1 MDIYAVIMAG
11 GVGSRFWP
19 RSRHHKPKQL
29 IRIFGNNTM
38 IQDTVNRLD
47 GIIPKDNILVITNR
61 VQKPRILEQLPQL
74 KEENIID
81 EPFGKNTAACIGLAS
96 VIIESKSKDAVFI
109 TLPADHL
116 IKDEKEF
123 QDTIMKAVDFAYES
137 KGLVTIGIKPTR
149 PETGYGYIQR
159 KDSKETDGIYKV
171 NTFAEKPNLGT
182 AKRFITSGDFL
193 WNSGMFI
200 WRVDAIMDEIRKY
213 MPELSE
219 GLKSLSEHLGSHD
232 FQKTLINVYGQL
244 KSVSIDYGVMEK
256 SKMVYVTEGNF
267 DWNDVGSWEA
277 VYLISDKDEDGNAK
291 IGDVYTEN
299 TFNSYVFSPRKFAAL
314 IGVQNLIVIET
325 SHSLL
330 VCSRDHAQDVKHVVD
345 HLKMNNKTDLL

>member
-1 MDIYAVIMAG
+1 
-11 GVGSRFWP
+11 
-19 RSRHHKPKQL
+19 
-29 IRIFGNNTM
+29 
-38 IQDTVNRLD
+38 
-47 GIIPKDNILVITNR
+47 ILVITNR
-61 VQKPRILEQLPQL
+61 IQKPGILEQLPEL

-81 EPFGKNTAACIGLAS
+81 EPFEKNTAAWIGLAS
-96 VIIESKSKDAVFI
+96 VIIKSKSKDAVFI